1 MVSIIV
7 LCHNRVD
14 FTRDCLQAIRAHT
27 AEPYELI
34 VVDNGSTDDTPA
46 FLQAQPDVRCIL
58 NPENRGFPA
67 GCNQGAAVAR
77 GDRLLLLNNDMLV
90 VPRWLT
96 NLLACQE
103 ATGAGLVGPCCNH
116 ISGSQRVPVTYQDTG
131 ADLLRFAE
139 AFTRPDPSRW
149 RRTTRLGGGGLLLT
163 SQAWETTGGLDERFS
178 PGNYED
184 DDICLKALV
193 AGIPV
198 YIAGDSFV
206 HHHGGN
212 VFRPGDSGFAALL
225 ERNAMRFCEKW
236 GMADPALLYGHP
248 ALAALVPD
256 AAQQVLDCACGAGAL
271 GLQVKQR
278 GIPWVEGL
286 EATPVLA
293 SAACHQL
300 DRVTAGPQAT
310 AELAPASF
318 DCVLLPDLLEHLAD
332 PWEFLRRV
340 AGWLRPGGAVV
351 LTVTNAAS
359 AERVV
364 RLLQGRWP
372 YRQDVPLRGR
382 QLRFFTGAEIGQALA
397 VAGFTVQTVLGEQR
411 QLNAAEQRLAAVL
424 TVLLP
429 DLGAENPALAAQLAT
444 ATYLVRAV
452 KAG

>member
-27 AEPYELI
+27 PEPYELI

-103 ATGAGLVGPCCNH
+103 ATDAGLVGPCCNH

-178 PGNYED
+178 PGNY
-184 DDICLKALV
+184 
-193 AGIPV
+193 
-198 YIAGDSFV
+198 
-206 HHHGGN
+206 
-212 VFRPGDSGFAALL
+212 
-225 ERNAMRFCEKW
+225 
-236 GMADPALLYGHP
+236 
-248 ALAALVPD
+248 
-256 AAQQVLDCACGAGAL
+256 
-271 GLQVKQR
+271 
-278 GIPWVEGL
+278 
-286 EATPVLA
+286 
-293 SAACHQL
+293 
-300 DRVTAGPQAT
+300 
-310 AELAPASF
+310 
-318 DCVLLPDLLEHLAD
+318 
-332 PWEFLRRV
+332 
-340 AGWLRPGGAVV
+340 
-351 LTVTNAAS
+351 
-359 AERVV
+359 
-364 RLLQGRWP
+364 
-372 YRQDVPLRGR
+372 
-382 QLRFFTGAEIGQALA
+382 
-397 VAGFTVQTVLGEQR
+397 
-411 QLNAAEQRLAAVL
+411 
-424 TVLLP
+424 
-429 DLGAENPALAAQLAT
+429 
-444 ATYLVRAV
+444 
-452 KAG
+452 